1 MNGRARVSAPRGSR
15 HAVVTITV
23 AVVLAFILIVVPLP
37 DAASQIPG
45 GLAHACADCIQ
56 RSSSD
61 ISSPLCRGMTCNK
74 VRPALAAAGTNS
86 WQVHQVATDLG
97 VRLAEAET
105 RYRNRLAREMYERGR
120 RDAEAEH
127 AEGWRRIAAPVA
139 DGRSFAEIEERRWG
153 PGGREHFADP
163 RPGDFPGRGAE
174 PEQEAG

>member
-1 MNGRARVSAPRGSR
+1 MDGRALVSARRGSR
-15 HAVVTITV
+15 HAVGTV
-23 AVVLAFILIVVPLP
+23 AGAVVLAFILVVVPLP

-56 RSSSD
+56 RSSGD
-61 ISSPLCRGMTCNK
+61 ISSPLCRW
-74 VRPALAAAGTNS
+74 PA
-86 WQVHQVATDLG
+86 HQVAADLG

-127 AEGWRRIAAPVA
+127 AEAWRRIAAPAA
-139 DGRSFAEIEERRWG
+139 DGRSFAEIGEGRWG
-153 PGGREHFADP
+153 PGGREHFAGP

-174 PEQEAG
+174 PGQKAG

>member
-1 MNGRARVSAPRGSR
+1 
-15 HAVVTITV
+15 
-23 AVVLAFILIVVPLP
+23 
-37 DAASQIPG
+37 
-45 GLAHACADCIQ
+45 
-56 RSSSD
+56 
-61 ISSPLCRGMTCNK
+61 
-74 VRPALAAAGTNS
+74 
-86 WQVHQVATDLG
+86 

-139 DGRSFAEIEERRWG
+139 DGRSFAEIDERRWG
-153 PGGREHFADP
+153 PGGREHLADP